1 MRSSRQFV
9 AAGAFG
15 LLIGAG
21 HAFAQTP
28 APPAPQVQEDVFVS
42 ATVSDVPATSVPR
55 SVTVITRGYLEQIG
69 ITSIVEGLRL
79 APGVDPRARGP
90 RDVQTDFS
98 IRGST
103 FGQNLI
109 LVDGVR
115 LNDSQSGHHNGEI
128 PISLEGIDRVEVVYG
143 PSSAVHG
150 ADALGGTINVIT
162 RRGHYA
168 SLRAEF
174 GQHNFSS
181 VQGSMSG
188 NGLPE
193 NWALD
198 GWGSRSDGF
207 VPGREFAM
215 GGVGLRGSPTP
226 NLTVGLRHQRRA
238 FGAAGFYG
246 NAPSQEWTD
255 GTIGDVSWQRAT
267 GNWTTALRGSFRDHR
282 DHFIFNREN
291 PSLSENRHHT
301 NGAEVTATATR
312 ELAGR
317 RRLTG
322 GVSAGRD
329 WITSTNLKDHDYTR
343 TSLFGELLLPIASR
357 ATLQAGLRADNYSN
371 FGRSVSPSFSFVASA
386 TNEFRVRASTG
397 RAFRIPTFTELYYTD
412 PNNQG
417 SADLKAEHG
426 WFVDGGADW
435 IHEGWAISVTPFRRW
450 DKDVIDWLRPDT
462 TVKWQTT
469 NVRDVTSTGFEASI
483 TRRWSGAL
491 LRLHYA
497 GLALDAPA
505 IDQLSKYV
513 LEYAR
518 HQSGGSL
525 SVPLPRRF
533 RVAVN
538 VDHRHRV
545 DGQEYDLVGLRISR
559 AFTRGDI
566 YIDGANLL
574 DEQYHEVV
582 GVAMPGRW
590 ITVGVTVK

>member
-1 MRSSRQFV
+1 MTSTRQCA
-9 AAGAFG
+9 AAGAIG
-15 LLIGAG
+15 LLLAG
-21 HAFAQTP
+21 QAFAQTP
-28 APPAPQVQEDVFVS
+28 AAPPPQVKEDVFVT
-42 ATVSDVPATSVPR
+42 ATVSDVPADSVPR
-55 SVTVITRGYLEQIG
+55 SVAVITRPYLEQIG

-103 FGQNLI
+103 FGQNLV

-128 PISLEGIDRVEVVYG
+128 PIALEGIDRIEVVYG

-162 RRGHYA
+162 RRGNYA
-168 SLRAEF
+168 GVRAEF
-174 GQHNFSS
+174 GQHNYSS
-181 VQGSMSG
+181 VQGSVSG
-188 NGLPE
+188 TGLPD
-193 NWALD
+193 NWSLT

-207 VPGREFAM
+207 VSGREFAM
-215 GGVGLRGSPTP
+215 GGAALRGSPTR

-246 NAPSQEWTD
+246 NAPSKEWTD
-255 GTIGDVSWQRAT
+255 GTLADVSWQRAT
-267 GNWTTALRGSFRDHR
+267 GNWITTIAGSFRDHH

-301 NGAEVTATATR
+301 NGAEVSAVATR

-322 GVSAGRD
+322 GFSAGRESV
-329 WITSTNLKDHDYTR
+329 TSTNLKDHDYTR
-343 TSLFGELLLPIASR
+343 ASVFGELLLPLASR
-357 ATLQAGLRADNYSN
+357 ATVQAGLRADNYSN
-371 FGRSVSPSFSFVASA
+371 FGKSVNPSVSFVASA

-417 SADLKAEHG
+417 SADLRAEHG
-426 WFVDGGADW
+426 WFIDGGADW
-435 IHEGWAISVTPFRRW
+435 MHAGWTISVTPFRRW
-450 DKDVIDWLRPDT
+450 DKDVIDWLRPDA

-497 GLALDAPA
+497 GLKIDAPA
-505 IDQLSKYV
+505 LTQLSKYV

-525 SVPLPRRF
+525 SVPLPQRI
-533 RVAVN
+533 RVALN

-559 AFTRGDI
+559 AFNRADV
-566 YIDGANLL
+566 YLDGSNLL
-574 DEQYHEVV
+574 GEEYHEIV

-590 ITVGVTVK
+590 VTVGVSIR